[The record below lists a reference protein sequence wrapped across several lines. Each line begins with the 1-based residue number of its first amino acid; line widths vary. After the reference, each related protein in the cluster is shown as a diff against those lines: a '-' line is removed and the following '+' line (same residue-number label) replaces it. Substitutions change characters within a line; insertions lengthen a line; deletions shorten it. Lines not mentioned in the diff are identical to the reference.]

1 MHSFILVILLMKG
14 IPLYFLSIF
23 LVNQVLIG
31 SAGSK
36 WLQSALQ
43 DLETAASQGDAYAQ
57 AYLALCYIH
66 GEKELD
72 ISLLEARYLAEN
84 SARQSH
90 WLGDFALGYLS
101 RLPPLGPDP
110 QKVSSHY
117 LRVFRDPDGRVI
129 KQAALGDP
137 LAAFALGEILT
148 AEEVKSYL
156 EPDLKMA
163 ASYYEL
169 SAYAGYAPAAV
180 QYGLMILHNVVAGV
194 DTESNQAKGIRLL
207 QDAVDDKL
215 PSGHHYLGRC
225 YLEGT
230 GVDVDKTLAFIQ
242 FQAAADRGYG
252 SSQLIL
258 ANFHA
263 QGVTGPPD
271 FKQAIHYAQL
281 AVEQKTAGA
290 VEALGKINAMMDDAS
305 LADLGDF
312 PAEASLEESIPRN
325 ALDDLPEPPQVTF
338 APAVSTR
345 TEAPSKSFRI
355 PSPYGQ
361 TIGPATQQPAEAI
374 PANTATTPI
383 SSSPSA
389 RIPSADKPENAKEL
403 CEQGKRAYWG
413 QRQQVDFMAA
423 ARLFERAAEQGN
435 AEAARYLGIIYLRG
449 KGTSKDLVQAMKWL
463 EESAAGGDELAKK
476 NLVSLKAV
484 LETN

>member
-1 MHSFILVILLMKG
+1 MMKG

-31 SAGSK
+31 SVGSK

-57 AYLALCYIH
+57 AYLALCYMH

-72 ISLLEARYLAEN
+72 ISLLEARYHAEN
-84 SARQSH
+84 SARQFH

-137 LAAFALGEILT
+137 LAAFALAEILT
-148 AEEVKSYL
+148 AEEVKSFL
-156 EPDLKMA
+156 EPDFKMA

-169 SAYAGYAPAAV
+169 AAYEGYAPAAV
-180 QYGLMILHNVVAGV
+180 QYGLMILHNVVAGA
-194 DTESNQAKGIRLL
+194 DTESNQAKGIRFL

-258 ANFHA
+258 ANFYA

-271 FKQAIHYAQL
+271 FRQAIHYAQL
-281 AVEQKTAGA
+281 AVEQKTTGA
-290 VEALGKINAMMDDAS
+290 DETLDKINAMMNAAS
-305 LADLGDF
+305 SDDLGEF
-312 PAEASLEESIPRN
+312 PAEPSFEESIPEDP
-325 ALDDLPEPPQVTF
+325 LDELPEPPQVTF
-338 APAVSTR
+338 VPAVSSR

-361 TIGPATQQPAEAI
+361 RINTGTQQADQAI
-374 PANTATTPI
+374 PTSIVAAPI
-383 SSSPSA
+383 STSA
-389 RIPSADKPENAKEL
+389 PAIISSADQPGNAKEL

-413 QRQQVDFMAA
+413 QRQQVDFMEAA
-423 ARLFERAAEQGN
+423 HLFERAAELGN

-449 KGTSKDLVQAMKWL
+449 KGTAKDLVLAMKWL

>member
-1 MHSFILVILLMKG
+1 MMKG
-14 IPLYFLSIF
+14 VQLYFLSIF

-31 SAGSK
+31 SEGSK

-57 AYLALCYIH
+57 AYLALCYMH

-72 ISLLEARYLAEN
+72 ISLVEARYHAEN

-137 LAAFALGEILT
+137 LAAFALAEILT
-148 AEEVKSYL
+148 AEEVKSFL

-169 SAYAGYAPAAV
+169 AAYEGYAPAAV
-180 QYGLMILHNVVAGV
+180 QYGLMILHNVVAV
-194 DTESNQAKGIRLL
+194 ADTESSQAKGIRFL

-258 ANFHA
+258 ANFFA

-281 AVEQKTAGA
+281 AVEQKTTGA
-290 VEALGKINAMMDDAS
+290 DETLDKINAMMDDAS
-305 LADLGDF
+305 SDDLGEF
-312 PAEASLEESIPRN
+312 SAETSLEESIPE
-325 ALDDLPEPPQVTF
+325 APQDDLPEPPQVTF
-338 APAVSTR
+338 VPTVSSK

-361 TIGPATQQPAEAI
+361 ARNTGTQEPEQAI
-374 PANTATTPI
+374 PASTVSAPTST
-383 SSSPSA
+383 SPPA
-389 RIPSADKPENAKEL
+389 IIPSADQPGNAKEL

-413 QRQQVDFMAA
+413 QQQQVDFLQA
-423 ARLFERAAEQGN
+423 ARLFEHAAELGN

-449 KGTSKDLVQAMKWL
+449 KGTTKNLVRAMKWF